1 MIKKEKRSFSVEFKN
16 MFREY
21 DIRGLVNEH
30 ELNDENVYRIVKAY
44 AIYLQKRKISKAVV
58 GYDNRQCSP
67 FFAEMAIKALRECG
81 IDVVYIGLTL
91 TPIVYF
97 AQYYYKCEGAVMI
110 TASHNPN
117 GWSGFKLAKGYSQT
131 LETDDIN
138 EVYNY
143 VDKKPSKP
151 KKLGEITFENIKDI
165 YIDFIVSRIKMG
177 KKKLKVVVETANG
190 GAGLFI
196 NEILQKL
203 GCITFQL
210 NAEPD
215 FSYPNYFPNPSD
227 IDSREKMIKMVK
239 HPYIK
244 ADLGVFLDG
253 DGDRIGIVD
262 EKGQNVWSDVL
273 LAVLAKQL
281 LQKKKGATVIYDV
294 KCTKALDEVIKK
306 CGGNPVMCKTG
317 HSYVKAKMHEI
328 RASLAG
334 ERSGHIFVGGD
345 EYFGF
350 DDASFVSAKLIEYLS
365 NNKKSLSEIVDEFPK
380 YITSPEIHTHCD
392 DEVKYD
398 VVDKI
403 TKEFKK
409 LYPNQVCDINGARVE
424 FEDGWGLVRAS
435 SNLPC
440 LVLIFEAKST
450 ENLKKIRQIFRNIL
464 DKYPEISK
472 EWENDIIKN

>member
-1 MIKKEKRSFSVEFKN
+1 MIKKENRPYPVEFKN

-21 DIRGLVNEH
+21 DIRGLVNEK

-67 FFAEMAIKALRECG
+67 FFAEMAIKALRESG
-81 IDVVYIGLTL
+81 IDVVYVGLSL
-91 TPIVYF
+91 TPVVYF
-97 AQYYYKCEGAVMI
+97 AQYYYKSEGAVMI

-117 GWSGFKLAKGYSQT
+117 GWSGFKLAKGYSKT
-131 LETDDIN
+131 LEPDDIV

-143 VDKKPSKP
+143 LDKKFAKP
-151 KKLGEITFENIKDI
+151 KNLGSLKIENIKDV
-165 YIDFIVSRIKMG
+165 YIDYIVSKIKMG
-177 KKKLKVVVETANG
+177 KKKIKVVTESANG

-203 GCITFQL
+203 GCLTFQL

-215 FSYPNYFPNPSD
+215 IDYPKYFPNPSN
-227 IDSREKMIKMVK
+227 IDSRETMIKMVK

-262 EKGQNVWSDVL
+262 EKGQNIWSDIL

-281 LQKKKGATVIYDV
+281 LQKKKGSTIIYDV
-294 KCTKALDEVIKK
+294 KCSKALDEVIKANN
-306 CGGNPVMCKTG
+306 GNAVMCKTG
-317 HSYVKAKMHEI
+317 HSYVKAKMHELG
-328 RASLAG
+328 AALAG

-345 EYFGF
+345 EYLGF
-350 DDASFVSAKLIEYLS
+350 DDASFVTAKLIEYLS
-365 NNKKSLSEIVDEFPK
+365 NNKKTLSEIVDDFPK
-380 YITSPEIHTHCD
+380 YVTSPEIHTHCD
-392 DEVKYD
+392 DEIKYI
-398 VVDKI
+398 VVDKLI
-403 TKEFKK
+403 EEFKT
-409 LYPNQVCDINGARVE
+409 LYPGKVCDINGARVE
-424 FEDGWGLVRAS
+424 FDDGWGLVRAS
-435 SNLPC
+435 SNLPS
-440 LVLIFEAKST
+440 LVLIFEAKT
-450 ENLKKIRQIFRNIL
+450 TQNLKKIRKIFRNVL

-472 EWENDIIKN
+472 DWENDI

>member
-1 MIKKEKRSFSVEFKN
+1 MLKKENRPYPIEFKN

-21 DIRGLVNEH
+21 DIRGLVNEK

-44 AIYLQKRKISKAVV
+44 AIYLQKRNISKAVV
-58 GYDNRQCSP
+58 GYDNRRCSP

-81 IDVVYIGLTL
+81 IDVIYGGLSL
-91 TPIVYF
+91 TPVVYF

-117 GWSGFKLAKGYSQT
+117 GWSGFKLAKGYSKT
-131 LETDDIN
+131 LEPDDII
-138 EVYNY
+138 EVYNNL
-143 VDKKPSKP
+143 DKRAAKP
-151 KKLGEITFENIKDI
+151 KKIGSLKIENIKDA
-165 YIDFIVSRIKMG
+165 YIENIVSKIKMG
-177 KKKLKVVVETANG
+177 KKKIKVVTESANG

-203 GCITFQL
+203 GCETFQL

-215 FSYPNYFPNPSD
+215 VDYPKYFPNPSN
-227 IDSREKMIKMVK
+227 IDSRESMIKMVK

-262 EKGQNVWSDVL
+262 EKGQNIWSDIL

-281 LQKKKGATVIYDV
+281 LQKKKGATIIYDV
-294 KCTKALDEVIKK
+294 KCSKALDEVIKS
-306 CGGNPVMCKTG
+306 CGGKAVMCKTG
-317 HSYVKAKMHEI
+317 HSYVKAKMHELG
-328 RASLAG
+328 AALAG

-350 DDASFVSAKLIEYLS
+350 DDASFVAAKLVEYLS
-365 NNKKSLSEIVDEFPK
+365 NSKKTLSEIVDEFPK
-380 YITSPEIHTHCD
+380 YVTSPEIHTHCA

-398 VVDKI
+398 VVNKI
-403 TKEFKK
+403 VEEFKN
-409 LYPNQVCDINGARVE
+409 LYGERVCDINGARVE
-424 FEDGWGLVRAS
+424 FDDGWGLVRAS
-435 SNLPC
+435 SNLPS
-440 LVLIFEAKST
+440 LVLIFEAKT
-450 ENLKKIRQIFRNIL
+450 VQNLKKIRKIFRGVL
-464 DKYPEISK
+464 DKYPEIDK
-472 EWENDIIKN
+472 EWENDI

>member
-1 MIKKEKRSFSVEFKN
+1 MLKKENRPYPVEFKN

-21 DIRGLVNEH
+21 DIRGLVNEK

-44 AIYLQKRKISKAVV
+44 AIYLQKRNISKAVV

-67 FFAEMAIKALRECG
+67 FFAEMAIKALRDCG
-81 IDVVYIGLTL
+81 IDVVYVGLSL
-91 TPIVYF
+91 TPVVYF

-117 GWSGFKLAKGYSQT
+117 GWSGFKLAKGYSKT
-131 LETDDIN
+131 LEPDDII
-138 EVYNY
+138 EVYNN
-143 VDKKPSKP
+143 VDKKAAKP
-151 KKLGEITFENIKDI
+151 KKIGCLKIENIKDA
-165 YIDFIVSRIKMG
+165 YIENIVSKIKMG
-177 KKKLKVVVETANG
+177 KKKIKVVTESANG

-215 FSYPNYFPNPSD
+215 VDYPKYFPNPSN
-227 IDSREKMIKMVK
+227 IESRETMIKMVK

-262 EKGQNVWSDVL
+262 EKGQNIWSDIL

-294 KCTKALDEVIKK
+294 KCSKALDEVIKAN
-306 CGGNPVMCKTG
+306 GGKAVMCKTG
-317 HSYVKAKMHEI
+317 HSYVKAKMHELG
-328 RASLAG
+328 AALAG

-345 EYFGF
+345 EYYGF
-350 DDASFVSAKLIEYLS
+350 DDASFVTAKLVEYLS
-365 NNKKSLSEIVDEFPK
+365 NNSKSLTEIVAKFPK
-380 YITSPEIHTHCD
+380 YVTSPEIHTHCA
-392 DEVKYD
+392 DEVKYE
-398 VVDKI
+398 VVSKI
-403 TKEFKK
+403 VEEFKK
-409 LYPNQVCDINGARVE
+409 LYPGRVCDINGARVE
-424 FEDGWGLVRAS
+424 FDEGWGLVRAS
-435 SNLPC
+435 SNLPS
-440 LVLIFEAKST
+440 LVLIFEAKT
-450 ENLKKIRQIFRNIL
+450 TQNLKKIRKIFKDLL
-464 DKYPEISK
+464 DKYPEIDK
-472 EWENDIIKN
+472 EWENDI